1 MPGLLRLTGQK
12 QILQRIS
19 RIAKQ
24 MPDTIVKA
32 LTQEGNVELTEMRR
46 RTPVEF
52 GPLRASLTMSVERNG
67 SRITLEFGA
76 GGPSAPYAVYVH
88 ERTELLH
95 KVGEAKFIERP
106 LKESAPH
113 WSSRISRRIHLNTF
127 KV

>member
-1 MPGLLRLTGQK
+1 MPGLLRLTGQN
-12 QILQRIS
+12 QILQRIR

-24 MPDTIVKA
+24 MPDTVLKA

-46 RTPVEF
+46 RTPVQF
-52 GPLRASLTMSVERNG
+52 GPLRASLTMSVERKG
-67 SRITLEFGA
+67 STLTLEFGA

-88 ERTELLH
+88 ERTELFH